1 MIPLHLSLGKRSRRR
16 IEKEHVESFSLCKTD
31 LSLEL
36 HCYMPSVPRESQSV
50 YVRPCERERVAIP
63 PIYIICLVGHV
74 RRRRRAQASKLKASA
89 GNNSSSTTRGG
100 GGKGG
105 TKEKVEGTPTRNSFS
120 HTQTSRC
127 LRDFANGPFI
137 AAATP
142 PLLLLPPLLRYLST
156 SSSSTR
162 AMTQVIKL
170 AMHYGVYTRVDGP
183 ETFLSSTCRQPA
195 QAHYLNRYDPIWQPP
210 YIPPV
215 YVRVRHVIPT
225 IVDMRILLLGLL
237 LLYCSFSLTESA
249 ITKQRSRKK
258 PSKDQQHRD
267 LNVCDF
273 EQTDSPLFCYCN
285 DNKLDSAEDANCL
298 IFKKLE
304 LSDPIWAHFNSQL
317 YIHRLSFIVRSEGE
331 ISYIPTAV
339 LRQLKHLNTVSF
351 QHAKLEAIESQSF
364 GTLPSLSTIILN
376 KNNIQLLKWHAFENL
391 RNLTL
396 LNLDEN
402 DISELSRD
410 IFYELPKIQK
420 LFLNHNNVSL
430 LHDRAF
436 EHLPTLEELELNN
449 NRISVVTADSFKRLR
464 MLQRLDLRNNL
475 ITMLGD
481 RCFAEMPDLKEL
493 HLDQNQIKFIS
504 SKALDGLRHLKML
517 RLSENKLV
525 TLEPDFL
532 VGTPAL
538 TLLDLRDNQISTMT
552 FDNIKPIITN
562 LYNNSSY
569 FYLDVV
575 LAVPY

>member
-1 MIPLHLSLGKRSRRR
+1 MSRR
-16 IEKEHVESFSLCKTD
+16 
-31 LSLEL
+31 
-36 HCYMPSVPRESQSV
+36 PR
-50 YVRPCERERVAIP
+50 AP
-63 PIYIICLVGHV
+63 PPL
-74 RRRRRAQASKLKASA
+74 RASKQTKSKRRT
-89 GNNSSSTTRGG
+89 STVT
-100 GGKGG
+100 
-105 TKEKVEGTPTRNSFS
+105 
-120 HTQTSRC
+120 
-127 LRDFANGPFI
+127 A
-137 AAATP
+137 
-142 PLLLLPPLLRYLST
+142 
-156 SSSSTR
+156 
-162 AMTQVIKL
+162 
-170 AMHYGVYTRVDGP
+170 
-183 ETFLSSTCRQPA
+183 
-195 QAHYLNRYDPIWQPP
+195 
-210 YIPPV
+210 
-215 YVRVRHVIPT
+215 
-225 IVDMRILLLGLL
+225 MRILLLGILL
-237 LLYCSFSLTESA
+237 LCCSFSLTESA

-317 YIHRLSFIVRSEGE
+317 YIHKLSFIVRSEGE

-376 KNNIQLLKWHAFENL
+376 KNNIQWLKWHAFENL

-420 LFLNHNNVSL
+420 LFLNHNNVSV

-449 NRISVVTADSFKRLR
+449 NKISVVTADSFKRLR

-475 ITMLGD
+475 IAMLGD

-532 VGTPAL
+532 VGTPSL

-569 FYLDVV
+569 FYLDGNKLICDCKLAWIWGLRNETRNSKLREGLEELTCFLEASYESRFDTGEDLNRALEIVRNTGSRHGDYHARQNSMDETYMGDNDGYEDYSAGEDYSVGAQVV
-575 LAVPY
+575 VEGKPSYVKHLFDLKPELLPCPQPTHEDVMASEQPSSRHSSSIFSFATGGGAGQIEACAALTTILLAVSVRACLT